1 MRTLVVLPTYEEA
14 GNIAEVLRRTRSAVP
29 HADILVV
36 DDSSPDGTAAIARAG
51 GVDVLVRAAK
61 SGLGSAYREGSRAR
75 W

>member
-36 DDSSPDGTAAIARAG
+36 DDSSPDGTGELADSLAASNPRVTVLHRA
-51 GVDVLVRAAK
+51 K
-61 SGLGSAYREGSRAR
+61 
-75 W
+75 